1 MEPEEFLS
9 ELSQLV
15 ARRSRASHLV
25 DTLAFVN
32 EVAERLE
39 EDPVFGEFEQVEY
52 QGSGAKGRAL
62 RLHGFT
68 RLDNADGSIGLVVGR
83 WEELETPATLTTAM
97 VDQMSG
103 WMENFV
109 REAIKNALHEK
120 IAEASPAY
128 ELALQFH
135 NETRRI
141 SRVRLHILTNLTLS
155 RSFREELHGSIAGI
169 PVERHIWDLKRLDA
183 LYESNR
189 EREAVHIDF
198 SESETAAIPCLEAA
212 RTDDLVSYLCVVH
225 GDQLADLF
233 ERYGSRLLEGNVRS
247 FLRMKGGVNKGIRS
261 TIQDAPSLFFAY
273 NNGIAA
279 TASDVTVES
288 RGGQLMI
295 TGLTDLQIVNGGQT
309 TASILS
315 ARKKDRLSL
324 AGVSVQ
330 MKLTR
335 VRPAKAQ
342 ELIPSIAEFANTQN
356 KVAAADFFANHPF
369 HRRMEEI
376 SRRLLT
382 PAKAGQR
389 IQSKWFYERSR
400 GQYQNERLYLSRS
413 AKSAFESEY
422 PPDQLISKTDLA
434 KYAHTLEEKPYW
446 VSLGAQ
452 KNFSKFAAGFSSKSE
467 DITEVEQWEKSSA
480 GYGDDY
486 FRSMVAVA
494 LVWKEMEKIVDSGRG
509 SWYEGGYRA
518 NIVTYTVAKLFRD
531 VRDAGEEIDLE
542 RIWNSQEAGVELS
555 NRLRQ
560 LAPNVQMSLLLPPSG
575 VKNVGEWCKKDD
587 CWKSVAAFNLPW
599 DDDLHKIA
607 IPRSRHQERKSDS
620 RKQGHL
626 DGSIELQKYL
636 LELTTSGYWTAAH
649 SWPPGRTI
657 LSPTDL
663 GLILKASTIGGFLKI
678 TKVKEQ
684 RQLALLKK
692 LLEGEGFRHVLKRYE

>member
-1 MEPEEFLS
+1 MQPEEFLS
-9 ELSQLV
+9 ELGQLV

-52 QGSGAKGRAL
+52 QGTGPRNRVL

-68 RLDNADGSIGLVVGR
+68 RLDETDGSIGLVVGR
-83 WEELETPATLTTAM
+83 WEELESAVTLTMAM
-97 VDQMSG
+97 VEQMSG

-109 REAIKNALHEK
+109 REATENSLHAR

-135 NETRRI
+135 NEAHRI
-141 SRVRLHILTNLTLS
+141 NRIRLHLLTNLTLS
-155 RSFREELHGSIAGI
+155 RSFREELQGNIAGI
-169 PVERHIWDLKRLDA
+169 PVERHIWDLKRLGA
-183 LYESNR
+183 MYESSR
-189 EREAVHIDF
+189 EREAVRIDF
-198 SESETAAIPCLEAA
+198 CELGATGIPCLEAA
-212 RTDDLVSYLCVVH
+212 RTNDLVSYLCVVR

-247 FLRMKGGVNKGIRS
+247 FLGMKGGVNKGIRA

-279 TASDVTVES
+279 TASDVTIEP
-288 RGGQLMI
+288 RDGQLII

-335 VRPAKAQ
+335 VLPARAQ
-342 ELIPSIAEFANTQN
+342 ELIPNIAEFANTQN

-369 HRRMEEI
+369 HRRMEEM

-400 GQYQNERLYLSRS
+400 GQYQNERLYLTKS
-413 AKSAFESEY
+413 AKAAFESEY
-422 PPDQLISKTDLA
+422 PPGQLISKTDLA
-434 KYAHTLEEKPYW
+434 KYAHSLDGKPHW

-452 KNFSKFAAGFSSKSE
+452 KNFSKFAAGFSSRSD
-467 DITEVEQWEKSSA
+467 DITEAEYWERISPD
-480 GYGDDY
+480 YGDDY

-494 LVWKEMEKIVDSGRG
+494 LVWKKTEEIVDSGRG
-509 SWYEGGYRA
+509 SWYEGGYRV
-518 NIVTYTVAKLFRD
+518 NIITYTVAKLFYD
-531 VRDAGEEIDLE
+531 VRKAGEEIDLE
-542 RIWNSQEAGVELS
+542 RIWSNQDAGAELAS
-555 NRLRQ
+555 RLGQ
-560 LAPNVQMSLLLPPSG
+560 LAPNVQMSLLHPPPG
-575 VKNVGEWCKKDD
+575 VKNVGEWCKKED
-587 CWKSVAAFNLPW
+587 CWKSVSALDLPW
-599 DDDLHKIA
+599 DDFHRIA
-607 IPRSRHQERKSDS
+607 IPKSRHLERKTDS
-620 RKQGHL
+620 RRQGHL
-626 DGSIELQKYL
+626 DDSIELQKNL
-636 LELTTSGYWTAAH
+636 LELTTSGYWSAARA
-649 SWPPGRTI
+649 WPPARNV
-657 LSPTDL
+657 LSSADL
-663 GLILKASTIGGFLKI
+663 GLIVKASTTQGFLNI
-678 TKVKEQ
+678 TKVKDH
-684 RQLALLKK
+684 RHLALLRKT
-692 LLEGEGFRHVLKRYE
+692 LEDEGFRHPMK